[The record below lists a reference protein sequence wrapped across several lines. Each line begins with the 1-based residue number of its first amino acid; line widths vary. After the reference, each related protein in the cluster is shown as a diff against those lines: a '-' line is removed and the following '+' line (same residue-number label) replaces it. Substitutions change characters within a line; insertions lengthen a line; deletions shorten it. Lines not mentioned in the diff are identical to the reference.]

1 MGKFKA
7 SIFALALLAGFSA
20 SAAEFGQTDAAKEH
34 AGHDHAAIGGM
45 LGRAMAWTGY
55 PLLKTKSSGESRERM
70 VITVVSQNIVA
81 DGIDAWSN
89 KLADENGRRRLPLD
103 MAGAK
108 LDKPA
113 SGGFHWL
120 AAREEQAG
128 VVRVASTVH
137 YFGERGAENPT
148 AMFMTQ
154 KHELEIV
161 PQPYPREHSRYRA
174 GEDWKF
180 LVRFNGQPVAGQMVE
195 LETQNG
201 TKSAWVSNAQGIVT
215 VHLPDD
221 FKAESK
227 DAGGSPSTGMGMGMR
242 GSDFVL
248 AARRNDGDKTYLT
261 AFNAAYGKNA
271 FDQRSIAIG
280 LGFTLLGMAGAV
292 PLLRHRKAKK
302 NDAPENA
309 AAQQKE
315 EC

>member
-1 MGKFKA
+1 MRTL
-7 SIFALALLAGFSA
+7 SIMFLLFAGIAW
-20 SAAEFGQTDAAKEH
+20 AEAPQPAMPGMEH
-34 AGHDHAAIGGM
+34 AHHAHTM
-45 LGRAMAWTGY
+45 RSWTEL
-55 PLLKTKSSGESRERM
+55 PLLKAKSGGESRERM
-70 VITVVSQNIVA
+70 VVTVVPQNIVV

-89 KLADENGRRRLPLD
+89 KLVDEAGRRRLPLE

-120 AAREEQAG
+120 AAREESG
-128 VVRVASTVH
+128 DTVRIASTVY

-148 AMFMTQ
+148 NMFMTQ

-174 GEDWKF
+174 NEDWKF
-180 LVRFNGQPVAGQMVE
+180 LVRFNGQPVAGQMVI

-201 TKSAWVSNAQGIVT
+201 TKSVWVSDAQGVVT

-221 FKAESK
+221 FKAETEGN
-227 DAGGSPSTGMGMGMR
+227 GGGHGHGRP

-248 AARRNDGDKTYLT
+248 AARRADGGKTYLT

-271 FDQRSIAIG
+271 FDQRSIAMG
-280 LGFTLLGMAGAV
+280 LGFTLLGMLGAV

-302 NDAPENA
+302 NDAPK
-309 AAQQKE
+309 QKE
-315 EC
+315 GI

>member
-1 MGKFKA
+1 M
-7 SIFALALLAGFSA
+7 
-20 SAAEFGQTDAAKEH
+20 EH
-34 AGHDHAAIGGM
+34 AHHAH
-45 LGRAMAWTGY
+45 AMRSWTDL
-55 PLLKTKSSGESRERM
+55 PLLKTKAGGESRER
-70 VITVVSQNIVA
+70 VIVVPQNIVA
-81 DGIDAWSN
+81 DAVDAYSN

-120 AAREEQAG
+120 AAREEQG
-128 VVRVASTVH
+128 DEVRVASAVY

-148 AMFMTQ
+148 DMFITQ

-174 GEDWKF
+174 NEDWKF
-180 LVRFNGQPVAGQMVE
+180 LVRFQGHPVVGQMVA

-201 TKSAWVSNAQGIVT
+201 TKSVWVSDAQGVVT

-221 FKAESK
+221 FNAETDGK
-227 DAGGSPSTGMGMGMR
+227 EIGGSRGMGMR

-248 AARRNDGDKTYLT
+248 AARRADGGKTYLT

-271 FDQRSIAIG
+271 FDQRSIVMG
-280 LGFTLLGMAGAV
+280 LGFTLLGMLGAV
-292 PLLRHRKAKK
+292 PLLRQRRKK
-302 NDAPENA
+302 NDMPE
-309 AAQQKE
+309 QPEQTEQKE
-315 EC
+315 EA